1 MSTNKKT
8 YTAGLPSPKPVV
20 HSCIARLSNLP
31 YNHASKLS
39 RGGLCRTSGVL
50 RPVIPETTIHFKAD
64 AIFRNL
70 LEAAPDAMV
79 VVDGDGRIIL
89 VNART
94 ESLFCYRRE
103 QMLGQSVEMLVPDRF
118 RGSHAGHRRSFT
130 AASRVR
136 EMGAGVQ
143 LYGQRNDGT
152 EFPVDISLSPLATEE
167 GMLVLTAIRDVS
179 TRIAMQAQL
188 DASRMQIVSSAR
200 LSALGLMAGSIA
212 HEINNPLGIIHA
224 YASNL
229 LEKAGEGDLSAPVV
243 GKVCSRIIETTE
255 RIASIVKSLR
265 YVVREGSGDPFLPA
279 SVKEII
285 ERALELCSERFRIH
299 SVKLITPNVDAG
311 LRVRCR
317 EVQITQVLLN
327 LLQNAFDAV
336 SVVDGD
342 KWISIEVV
350 LHEQNILLSI
360 IDNGPG
366 VPREL
371 RDRIMEPFFTT
382 KPVGK
387 GMGLG
392 LSISHSIAQD
402 HGGDLCYEKRNGHT
416 CFSLILP
423 MLQEAPSRAT

>member
-1 MSTNKKT
+1 ML
-8 YTAGLPSPKPVV
+8 YRA
-20 HSCIARLSNLP
+20 
-31 YNHASKLS
+31 
-39 RGGLCRTSGVL
+39 SGVL
-50 RPVIPETTIHFKAD
+50 RPMIPETTISFKAD

-79 VVDGDGRIIL
+79 VVDSAGRIIF

-103 QMLGQSVEMLVPDRF
+103 QMLGQTVEMLVPDRF
-118 RGSHAGHRRSFT
+118 REGHDGHRKSFT

-152 EFPVDISLSPLATEE
+152 EFPVDISLSPLATKE

-179 TRIAMQAQL
+179 ARIAMQAQL
-188 DASRMQIVSSAR
+188 DASRVQIISSAR
-200 LSALGLMAGSIA
+200 LSALGMMAGSVA

-229 LEKAGEGDLSAPVV
+229 LERAGEGDLSPSDVRRA
-243 GKVCSRIIETTE
+243 CSRIVETTE

-265 YVVREGSGDPFLPA
+265 HVVREGSGDPFLPA

-285 ERALELCSERFRIH
+285 ERTLELCSERFRIH
-299 SVKLITPNVDAG
+299 CVKLIVPNVDAG

-317 EVQITQVLLN
+317 EVQIAQVLLN

-336 SVVDGD
+336 LGFDGD
-342 KWISIEVV
+342 KWISVEVEF
-350 LHEQNILLSI
+350 HEQNILLAV

-366 VPREL
+366 IPHEL

-387 GMGLG
+387 GVGLG
-392 LSISHSIAQD
+392 LSISRSIAED

-423 MLQEAPSRAT
+423 MLQEEPSRAT

>member
-1 MSTNKKT
+1 M
-8 YTAGLPSPKPVV
+8 
-20 HSCIARLSNLP
+20 
-31 YNHASKLS
+31 
-39 RGGLCRTSGVL
+39 
-50 RPVIPETTIHFKAD
+50 IPETTISFKAD

-79 VVDGDGRIIL
+79 VVDSAGRIIF

-103 QMLGQSVEMLVPDRF
+103 QMLGQTVEMLVPDRF
-118 RGSHAGHRRSFT
+118 RESHDGHRKSFT

-152 EFPVDISLSPLATEE
+152 EFPVDISLSPLATKE

-179 TRIAMQAQL
+179 ARIAMQAQL
-188 DASRMQIVSSAR
+188 DASRVQIISSAR
-200 LSALGLMAGSIA
+200 LSALGMMAGSVA

-229 LEKAGEGDLSAPVV
+229 LERAGEGDLSPSDVRRA
-243 GKVCSRIIETTE
+243 CSRIVETTE

-265 YVVREGSGDPFLPA
+265 HVVREGSGDPFLPA

-285 ERALELCSERFRIH
+285 ERTLELCSERFRIH
-299 SVKLITPNVDAG
+299 CVKLIVPNVDAG

-317 EVQITQVLLN
+317 EVQIAQVLLN

-336 SVVDGD
+336 LGFDGD
-342 KWISIEVV
+342 KWISVEVEF
-350 LHEQNILLSI
+350 HEQNILLAV

-366 VPREL
+366 IPHEL

-387 GMGLG
+387 GVGLG
-392 LSISHSIAQD
+392 LSISRSIAED

-423 MLQEAPSRAT
+423 MLQEEPSRAT

>member
-1 MSTNKKT
+1 M
-8 YTAGLPSPKPVV
+8 
-20 HSCIARLSNLP
+20 
-31 YNHASKLS
+31 
-39 RGGLCRTSGVL
+39 
-50 RPVIPETTIHFKAD
+50 RPVIPETTISFKAD

-79 VVDGDGRIIL
+79 VVDRDGRIIF

-103 QMLGQSVEMLVPDRF
+103 QMLGQTVEMLVPDRF
-118 RGSHAGHRRSFT
+118 RESHAGHRRSFS

-179 TRIAMQAQL
+179 SRIAMQAQL

-200 LSALGLMAGSIA
+200 LSALGMMAGSIA

-229 LEKAGEGDLSAPVV
+229 LERAGDGDLSAPDVRR
-243 GKVCSRIIETTE
+243 VCSRILETTE

-265 YVVREGSGDPFLPA
+265 HIVREGSGDPFLPA

-299 SVKLITPNVDAG
+299 SVKLSTPNVEAG

-336 SVVDGD
+336 SGVDGD
-342 KWISIEVV
+342 KWISIGVES
-350 LHEQNILLSI
+350 HAQNVLLSV

-366 VPREL
+366 VPHEL

-387 GMGLG
+387 GAGLG
-392 LSISHSIAQD
+392 LSISRSIAQD

-416 CFSLILP
+416 CFSLTLP
-423 MLQEAPSRAT
+423 APQEEPSRAT